1 MSSIDGQHLSPTHR
15 EQLTQSAISDELIEA
30 RGYRSITN
38 PRALPLVFTG
48 KQRDLT
54 GLLFPVWNTHG
65 ETGTW
70 QLKPDAPR
78 DNPGTGKS
86 IKYETPAGSN
96 VCIDVPT
103 AARPYLLDADADL
116 WITEGAK
123 KVDSS
128 VSHGIP
134 CTIGLLGVSMWQRD
148 GVALP
153 DWKDIALKGRRVI
166 IAFDSDVM
174 TKPAVRQQLVS
185 LAQYMAYRQATVA
198 YCILPVLSG
207 GAKCGL
213 DDAFASGLTRA
224 DLEALVVDSLP
235 GAEPDWPE
243 PIPLDDPA
251 GPDFPLDALPGT
263 LGRITRAVAASTQT
277 PPGMAAVMALGTIS
291 AAARGRYTVAIPE
304 HDWSEPVL
312 IQAVVFAL
320 PGERK
325 SAVVKEIT
333 APLSFWE
340 REQRLEDDQ
349 DIQDWMS
356 KRRVLQKQLDAA
368 ENAASKGREPGE
380 QGKSPQDLDLMRQ
393 AATRELGEH
402 DNAIIHPTRIIADDV
417 TPEKAK
423 QMIVEQEG
431 ALAIISAEGT
441 FFAILAG
448 RYSDSP
454 SLEVMLNGHAGE
466 PITVDRK
473 SGPALSTPRGYLTIA
488 VACQPHVAET
498 MGKVDGFQARGGAAR
513 ILPAFV
519 ASAVGNRSLE
529 AAGLPADLRQAWD
542 TAIRAILNHSPARPA
557 DSAGYPTPCRLM
569 LDAGAYTAFQRYR
582 AWHEPQLQ
590 RGGEL
595 GDLPD
600 WGSKLPGA
608 ILRKAGLL
616 HLAIH
621 DRPEDHLITADTID
635 RAVTI
640 GGWFAA
646 HARIMYRVMAGRS
659 GQSDARQVLDVV
671 RELGTPTTKREIH
684 RTVQNRTAFQKADD
698 LTAPLALLE
707 EYGWIRT
714 EREGKSTIVNLNP
727 LQDTDNSDNGTV
739 IQRNNLGLSLLSLL
753 PRESKPNPPPD
764 IAPAEPLQ
772 PTGTDGIWREEL

>member
-1 MSSIDGQHLSPTHR
+1 M
-15 EQLTQSAISDELIEA
+15 
-30 RGYRSITN
+30 
-38 PRALPLVFTG
+38 
-48 KQRDLT
+48 
-54 GLLFPVWNTHG
+54 
-65 ETGTW
+65 
-70 QLKPDAPR
+70 
-78 DNPGTGKS
+78 
-86 IKYETPAGSN
+86 
-96 VCIDVPT
+96 
-103 AARPYLLDADADL
+103 
-116 WITEGAK
+116 
-123 KVDSS
+123 
-128 VSHGIP
+128 
-134 CTIGLLGVSMWQRD
+134 
-148 GVALP
+148 
-153 DWKDIALKGRRVI
+153 
-166 IAFDSDVM
+166 
-174 TKPAVRQQLVS
+174 
-185 LAQYMAYRQATVA
+185 
-198 YCILPVLSG
+198 
-207 GAKCGL
+207 KCGL
-213 DDAFASGLTRA
+213 DDAIASGLTRA
-224 DLEALVVDSLP
+224 NLEALVVDPLP

-263 LGRITRAVAASTQT
+263 LGSFARAVAASTQT
-277 PPGMAAVMALGTIS
+277 PVGMAAVMALGTIS
-291 AAARGRYTVAIPE
+291 AAVRGRYVVAIPE

-325 SAVVKEIT
+325 SAVVNETT
-333 APLSFWE
+333 APLSVWE
-340 REQRLEDDQ
+340 REQRLEDDRA
-349 DIQDWMS
+349 IQEWIS
-356 KRRVLQKQLDAA
+356 KRRVLQKQLDAT

-380 QGKSPQDLDLMRQ
+380 QGKSPDDLDLMRQ
-393 AATRELGEH
+393 AATRALAEH
-402 DNAIIHPTRIIADDV
+402 DNGMMHPTRIVADDV
-417 TPEKAK
+417 TPEMAK
-423 QMIVEQEG
+423 QMIVEQGG

-448 RYSDSP
+448 RYSESP

-473 SGPALSTPRGYLTIA
+473 TGPALYTPRGCLTIA

-519 ASAVGNRSLE
+519 ASAVGNRSIE
-529 AAGLPADLRQAWD
+529 AAGIPADLRQAWD
-542 TAIRAILNHSPARPA
+542 TSIRAILNHNPVRPA
-557 DSAGYPTPCRLM
+557 DSAGFPTPARLV
-569 LDAGAYTAFQRYR
+569 LDTGAYTAFQRYR
-582 AWHEPQLQ
+582 AWHEPQLR

-595 GDLPD
+595 GDLAD

-608 ILRKAGLL
+608 ILRIAGHL
-616 HLAIH
+616 HIATH
-621 DRPEDHLITADTID
+621 DRPEDHPITADTIE
-635 RAVTI
+635 RAITI
-640 GGWFAA
+640 GGWFST

-659 GQSDARQVLDVV
+659 GQSAARQVLEVV

-727 LQDTDNSDNGTV
+727 LHNTDNSDNRTV